1 MKKDKID
8 YVVSI
13 DEEAPLFDCIFTAGL
28 YHDRT
33 TDEYVPFTRDC
44 FPEEVST
51 RGKSLSELWI
61 TTFLPDWQPPLIF
74 VWFLSNFL
82 VHVL

>member
-51 RGKSLSELWI
+51 L
-61 TTFLPDWQPPLIF
+61 
-74 VWFLSNFL
+74 
-82 VHVL
+82 